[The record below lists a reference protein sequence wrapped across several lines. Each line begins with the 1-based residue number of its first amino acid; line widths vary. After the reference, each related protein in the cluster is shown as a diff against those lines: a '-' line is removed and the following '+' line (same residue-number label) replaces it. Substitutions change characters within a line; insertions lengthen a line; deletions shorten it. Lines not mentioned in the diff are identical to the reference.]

1 MHCCRK
7 DNVIRKFSIYLVSRN
22 VPFKLKITSKFPI
35 KQSIVICL
43 LDQFIYVRIF
53 RIICRKFFI
62 CHCDIKVWLSKLLL
76 CCRHVRDFNIRINLW
91 FDRTVV
97 RSDQCYFRKVDHFR
111 ICCRDVFF
119 CLHCNCSK
127 HVTSGI
133 KFFVSTVC
141 KCKVYICSVIILFI
155 SRQIFHLSKKRWYF
169 TRNILHFAI
178 IIINYLSECIKSCY
192 ILRVNVDCKRLAFL
206 NAVAACKK
214 HSFSRN
220 TIRLLR
226 SAI

>member
-7 DNVIRKFSIYLVSRN
+7 DDIVRKFSVYMVGWNIPL
-22 VPFKLKITSKFPI
+22 KLKITPKCSI
-35 KQSIVICL
+35 KQSVVIIL
-43 LDQFIYVRIF
+43 LDQFIYI
-53 RIICRKFFI
+53 RIICVIFCEFLI
-62 CHCDIKVWLSKLLL
+62 CHCDIEVCLSKLLL
-76 CCRHVRDFNIRINLW
+76 CCRNIRDLNFCIYLW
-91 FDRTVV
+91 LDRAVV
-97 RSDQCYFRKVDHFR
+97 RSDQSYFRKIDHFR
-111 ICCRDVFF
+111 ICCRDVLF
-119 CLHCNCSK
+119 CFHCDCSK

-206 NAVAACKK
+206 HAVAACKK